1 MRTVAPQSKTWFAPG
16 EQRAT
21 ILVTGGA
28 GYVGSHT
35 CKALAKAGH
44 TPVTYDNLS
53 RGHRELVK
61 WGPLE
66 VGDIRDRAR
75 LDAALGQYKPHAVI
89 HFAAYIF
96 AGESVAHPRLYEDTN
111 VGGAACLLAAMA

>member
-1 MRTVAPQSKTWFAPG
+1 M
-16 EQRAT
+16 AT

-44 TPVTYDNLS
+44 TPMTYDNLS

-66 VGDIRDRAR
+66 IGDIRDQTKVEDILKR
-75 LDAALGQYKPHAVI
+75 YKPDAVI

-96 AGESVAHPRLYEDTN
+96 AGESVAQPQDRKS
-111 VGGAACLLAAMA
+111 VV